1 MLKQGMAKEWV
12 AYWRQNNWDWGLAEA
27 TEELRQCF
35 DKKGFLVDPTDVC

>member
-1 MLKQGMAKEWV
+1 MAKEWV

-27 TEELRQCF
+27 TEELRKCF